1 LPGGL
6 TLGGITGIIGGT
18 PTSGGTANFTVQVS
32 DAKSVTAT
40 KAFAITIASA
50 LTIATAPTLPGG
62 AIGTAYVQ
70 TLIAV
75 GGTAPYTWNIT
86 AGSLPTGLSLNAAT
100 GAITGTASGSGTF
113 NFTVQVTDNSSVK
126 ASKAFS
132 VNIASSL
139 VITTAAALPGGS
151 ASVPYSV
158 TLAASGGTPPYRWTV
173 TSGTLPV
180 GITLASASGVLSGVP
195 LSAGTFIFTVQV
207 SDSASLVA
215 TQTFGVTMVSG
226 LAISTPPQLLGA
238 SVGVAYSQSLTA
250 VGGANPYQWLINAG
264 SLPAGIALNPVSGL
278 LSGTPAA
285 SGTFMFTVLVTDNA
299 GNRATQQFTLIVG
312 SGLAIITG
320 AVLPPATIQQAYS
333 LTLDA
338 AGGRPPYTWA
348 ANSVPPG
355 LTLAPDGSITGT
367 PIIAATYH
375 FTLQVTDKTSA
386 SVTEQVTLVVAAT
399 LAITS
404 PQTLPSGTVGSRY
417 LQRLAASGGQTPYT
431 WSISG
436 GTLPAGVTLNAP
448 TGVLE
453 GTPTIGGNFSV
464 NVQVV
469 DNARLTASQT
479 FSISIGVPPPPQTRV
494 TGVPDSSTAAQ
505 QISFGVNLASGYAFD
520 IKGTVTISFEP
531 DAVSPADDQ
540 TIQFSTGGRTASFTI
555 PANATQSSQIALQT
569 GSVAGTI
576 TLAFA
581 LQAAGVDLDATGLDQ
596 TIRIARAAPA
606 IQSVN
611 VTRNAGGFTVQV
623 QGLSTPREL
632 IEVALHFAA
641 AAGANLQTTDL
652 AESLTAVGKQWYQS
666 QASAQFGSQFALVLP
681 ISTSQG
687 SATAVSGVSVVL
699 KNSAGDSQ
707 KVSATF

>member
-1 LPGGL
+1 
-6 TLGGITGIIGGT
+6 
-18 PTSGGTANFTVQVS
+18 
-32 DAKSVTAT
+32 
-40 KAFAITIASA
+40 
-50 LTIATAPTLPGG
+50 
-62 AIGTAYVQ
+62 
-70 TLIAV
+70 
-75 GGTAPYTWNIT
+75 
-86 AGSLPTGLSLNAAT
+86 
-100 GAITGTASGSGTF
+100 
-113 NFTVQVTDNSSVK
+113 
-126 ASKAFS
+126 
-132 VNIASSL
+132 
-139 VITTAAALPGGS
+139 
-151 ASVPYSV
+151 
-158 TLAASGGTPPYRWTV
+158 
-173 TSGTLPV
+173 
-180 GITLASASGVLSGVP
+180 
-195 LSAGTFIFTVQV
+195 
-207 SDSASLVA
+207 
-215 TQTFGVTMVSG
+215 
-226 LAISTPPQLLGA
+226 
-238 SVGVAYSQSLTA
+238 
-250 VGGANPYQWLINAG
+250 
-264 SLPAGIALNPVSGL
+264 
-278 LSGTPAA
+278 
-285 SGTFMFTVLVTDNA
+285 MFTVLVTDNA

-333 LTLDA
+333 LTLDV

-479 FSISIGVPPPPQTRV
+479 FLISIGVPPPPQTRV

-555 PANATQSSQIALQT
+555 PVNATQSSQIALQT

-611 VTRNAGGFTVQV
+611 VTRDAGGFTVQV

-632 IEVALHFAA
+632 IEVALRFAA
-641 AAGANLQTTDL
+641 AVGANLQTTDL